1 MDTARIVE
9 ARTPDDL
16 AAARRL
22 IDEYA
27 AGLGVSLCF
36 QDLAHELDH
45 LSEVYGPPRGDLLLA
60 RRGTFDVGC
69 VAFRP
74 FDTDTCEM
82 KRLYVRPEARG
93 RAVGHLLASAAIERA
108 CVRGYQRIVL
118 DTLSTMTA
126 ARALYRS
133 LGFRETAP
141 YYRNPL
147 AGVVY
152 MELAVMSG
160 R

>member
-1 MDTARIVE
+1 MDTVTLVEVCTADDFATARQ
-9 ARTPDDL
+9 
-16 AAARRL
+16 L
-22 IDEYA
+22 IEEYA

-36 QDLAHELDH
+36 QDLASELDH
-45 LSEVYGPPRGDLLLA
+45 LAEMYGPPRGTLLLA
-60 RRGTFDVGC
+60 RRGAVDVGC
-69 VAFRP
+69 VALRP
-74 FDTDTCEM
+74 LDADACEM

-93 RAVGHLLASAAIERA
+93 HAVGRRLANGAIERA
-108 CVRGYQRIVL
+108 CAQGYQRVVL
-118 DTLSTMTA
+118 DTLSSMTA

-147 AGVVY
+147 ADVVY